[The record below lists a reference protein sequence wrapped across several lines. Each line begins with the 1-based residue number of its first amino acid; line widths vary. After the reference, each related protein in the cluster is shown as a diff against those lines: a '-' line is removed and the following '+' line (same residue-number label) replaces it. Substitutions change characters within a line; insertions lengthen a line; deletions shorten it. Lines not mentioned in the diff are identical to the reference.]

1 MTLKLSDKFLIE
13 SMKKRISALEIK
25 LGQKT
30 SEIDEFIFRNKALK
44 QKIKDKDL
52 EINFSVLEKRI
63 LNISKNYQNLDEK
76 YQELNQE
83 HEELK
88 KKYDEERRKNQVLA
102 EEQKNIKL
110 YSAIS
115 GNPDHNRLMKNHINR
130 LIKEVDNC
138 IAELQNSG
146 L

>member
-1 MTLKLSDKFLIE
+1 ML
-13 SMKKRISALEIK
+13 
-25 LGQKT
+25 
-30 SEIDEFIFRNKALK
+30 
-44 QKIKDKDL
+44 KDL
-52 EINFSVLEKRI
+52 ENNFSVLEKKI
-63 LNISKNYQNLDEK
+63 LNVSKNYQNLNEK
-76 YQELNQE
+76 YLELSQE
-83 HEELK
+83 HELLK
-88 KKYDEERRKNQVLA
+88 KKYDEERKKSQVLA

>member
-1 MTLKLSDKFLIE
+1 MLKE
-13 SMKKRISALEIK
+13 LE
-25 LGQKT
+25 
-30 SEIDEFIFRNKALK
+30 N
-44 QKIKDKDL
+44 
-52 EINFSVLEKRI
+52 NFSVLEKKI
-63 LNISKNYQNLDEK
+63 LNISKSYQNLNEK
-76 YQELNQE
+76 FLELDKE
-83 HEELK
+83 HEELR
-88 KKYDEERRKNQVLA
+88 KKYDEERKKNQVLA

>member
-1 MTLKLSDKFLIE
+1 ML
-13 SMKKRISALEIK
+13 
-25 LGQKT
+25 Q
-30 SEIDEFIFRNKALK
+30 
-44 QKIKDKDL
+44 DL
-52 EINFSVLEKRI
+52 EHNFSLLEKKI
-63 LNISKNYQNLDEK
+63 LTISKNYQNLDEK
-76 YQELNQE
+76 YVELKQE

-88 KKYDEERRKNQVLA
+88 EKYEEERKKNQVLA

-130 LIKEVDNC
+130 LIKEVDYC

>member
-1 MTLKLSDKFLIE
+1 ML
-13 SMKKRISALEIK
+13 
-25 LGQKT
+25 
-30 SEIDEFIFRNKALK
+30 
-44 QKIKDKDL
+44 KDL
-52 EINFSVLEKRI
+52 ENNFSELEKKI
-63 LNISKNYQNLDEK
+63 LSISKSYKSISEK
-76 YQELNQE
+76 YSELSKE

-88 KKYDEERRKNQVLA
+88 NRYDEERKKNQVLA

-130 LIKEVDNC
+130 LIKEVDQC